1 MTHRHLVV
9 MQSINWEKF
18 DSTLWGLNPFSV
30 LCRYFTLSVMFR
42 FVAILHLKE
51 LKWVLC
57 QTFFFFLQLLLLT
70 SLTSLILRE
79 LEYHDFMRLRKI
91 IQKIWNH
98 LLSSQIRCSDL
109 QTGKVK
115 SFCWHSGG
123 NFNQLPRT
131 RGWSWWHWSESG
143 AIACTSEHYLGQE
156 QLCIPLRHF
165 ACWRRGERGGLRDWL
180 YSSVGSHWRPLE
192 PPCRGKRNALPPFP
206 PRRSPAATFSGPCRD
221 GGRWGIPSWEQSCAV
236 TAWKRIKRSWVG
248 QGDRGHIVESMGYL
262 PCLWSTWR
270 WLRGNHSILDKGQ
283 ERVILQ

>member
-1 MTHRHLVV
+1 M
-9 MQSINWEKF
+9 SN
-18 DSTLWGLNPFSV
+18 
-30 LCRYFTLSVMFR
+30 
-42 FVAILHLKE
+42 
-51 LKWVLC
+51 
-57 QTFFFFLQLLLLT
+57 FFFFLQLLLLT

-115 SFCWHSGG
+115 SFCWHLGG

-131 RGWSWWHWSESG
+131 RGWSWWHWGESG
-143 AIACTSEHYLGQE
+143 AIACTSEHYLGPE

-180 YSSVGSHWRPLE
+180 YSSVGSRWRPLE

-206 PRRSPAATFSGPCRD
+206 PRRSPRGHLPWSLQRWREGAWEVGDPQLGAELRCHGLKAHKKALSRA
-221 GGRWGIPSWEQSCAV
+221 GGRGARCGVHGVPAMPLKHLEMVERKPQHL
-236 TAWKRIKRSWVG
+236 G
-248 QGDRGHIVESMGYL
+248 QGTRESNSAVIIQV
-262 PCLWSTWR
+262 LW
-270 WLRGNHSILDKGQ
+270 LNILGIGK
-283 ERVILQ
+283 